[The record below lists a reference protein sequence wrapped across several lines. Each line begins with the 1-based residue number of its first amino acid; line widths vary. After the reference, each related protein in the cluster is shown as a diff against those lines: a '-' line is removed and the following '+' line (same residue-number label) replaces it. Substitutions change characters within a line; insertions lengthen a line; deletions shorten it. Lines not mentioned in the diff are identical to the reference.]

1 MYERKGQIL
10 SDLVLP
16 QIKHVYETE
25 KHKYKR
31 ISLPFTDGVS
41 RVLPAAADLES
52 AVKSKGKT
60 IMRDI
65 EKVVALSII
74 DEEWKEH
81 LRSMDELKDSSQ
93 AASFEQKDPLVVY
106 KMEAFNLFEQLIYRV
121 NEQVT
126 SYLVK
131 GSVVLRDGTRVEE
144 ARTQKTDLS
153 KTSTNKD
160 PNALAKA
167 AAAGAGRGRQKPE
180 TFKRDVP
187 KVGRNEKCPCGSGKK
202 YKQCH
207 GG

>member
-1 MYERKGQIL
+1 
-10 SDLVLP
+10 
-16 QIKHVYETE
+16 
-25 KHKYKR
+25 
-31 ISLPFTDGVS
+31 
-41 RVLPAAADLES
+41 
-52 AVKSKGKT
+52 
-60 IMRDI
+60 
-65 EKVVALSII
+65 
-74 DEEWKEH
+74 
-81 LRSMDELKDSSQ
+81 MDELKDSSQ

-160 PNALAKA
+160 PNALAKD

>member
-1 MYERKGQIL
+1 M
-10 SDLVLP
+10 
-16 QIKHVYETE
+16 
-25 KHKYKR
+25 
-31 ISLPFTDGVS
+31 
-41 RVLPAAADLES
+41 
-52 AVKSKGKT
+52 
-60 IMRDI
+60 
-65 EKVVALSII
+65 
-74 DEEWKEH
+74 
-81 LRSMDELKDSSQ
+81 SMDELKDSSQ

-131 GSVVLRDGTRVEE
+131 GSVVFRDGTRIEE

-160 PNALAKA
+160 ANAEAAKA
-167 AAAGAGRGRQKPE
+167 AAAGAGRRRAKPE

-207 GG
+207 GA